1 MTIAKKT
8 ARKPT
13 LNERQTKKDL
23 TQKKNQI
30 ADLISK
36 KYLNQT
42 AIKDVQS
49 NISKL
54 QKFRNAMPKRTK
66 NRPTDQKIKIPRNVA
81 RRGAQMKIDAKRQ

>member
-23 TQKKNQI
+23 TQKKKS
-30 ADLISK
+30 DSRSYFK
-36 KYLNQT
+36 KCLNRT
-42 AIKDVQS
+42 AIKDGQS

-66 NRPTDQKIKIPRNVA
+66 NRPTDQNIRIPRNVA

>member
-36 KYLNQT
+36 
-42 AIKDVQS
+42 
-49 NISKL
+49 
-54 QKFRNAMPKRTK
+54 
-66 NRPTDQKIKIPRNVA
+66 NV
-81 RRGAQMKIDAKRQ
+81 

>member
-1 MTIAKKT
+1 M
-8 ARKPT
+8 
-13 LNERQTKKDL
+13 KDK
-23 TQKKNQI
+23 QKGLDSEKNQI

-81 RRGAQMKIDAKRQ
+81 RRGTQMKIDAKKQ